1 MFIDWLSENVA
12 TVLTVL
18 KVAVGLGV
26 VIIFHELGH
35 FIFAKKIGA
44 RVDVFSIGFGPKI
57 FGFKKGE
64 TEYRLSLVPLGGYV
78 KIFGQGGLGD
88 EEEKKDPRF
97 FENKSP
103 GQRFWVFVAGVTM
116 NFLMAFPLCFLVFLM
131 GRQVPGN
138 VVTNIEPGSPAFEA
152 GIKEGDTIVSI
163 MPSSATSADGLSEED
178 WTKGRVEN
186 WAPVN
191 KALILR
197 DKDESLWLEVRHEG
211 QEETSKF
218 RIPPKVLNASD
229 LTQRLAKIGM
239 SANDTV
245 MFVANVLDD
254 SPAAGKL
261 EKGDVFVSINGK
273 EITDQYALA
282 NLLNESLEPQ
292 DVYIRLGVESAPRP
306 VAGPIS
312 LVIKR
317 KDNDGQY
324 REVSFHDYVPKVQ
337 AYYDLGLVLQN
348 KPVVGS
354 IRNGSPAYKAG
365 LKPGDTITRFGGAT
379 NVRCWQDI
387 EDAFS
392 SIQNSG
398 EAIPVEGYGPKGPDS
413 PDSRFSYELTPQ
425 TGGGVA
431 EALGMVFQKGLYIRK
446 ILPGSPMSEE
456 VGGLSSYYERPAPGD
471 LLLQIDNLTLG
482 DSYTT
487 PSRFK
492 YLMSASYPA
501 SKEGRPE
508 RMLVTYQKPD
518 GTKKTVGIGNPLLS
532 YRALLGI
539 QTAAMF
545 REGSRVMVR
554 YNVGEAAL
562 MGLEEPF
569 VILGLTYFS
578 ISKMISGEVGTKE
591 LRGPIGIFQIAY
603 KTAEDGLPDLIYIL
617 AFISINLA
625 ILNILPIPVLD
636 GGHILF
642 LIIEKIRGRPLSEKT
657 RARLDMVGLAL
668 ILGLVVFAVWND
680 ISR

>member
-1 MFIDWLSENVA
+1 MFIDWLSENIGS
-12 TVLTVL
+12 VLTVA

-26 VIIFHELGH
+26 VIFFHELGH
-35 FIFAKKIGA
+35 FIFAKKVGA

-57 FGFKKGE
+57 IGFKKGE
-64 TEYRLSLVPLGGYV
+64 TEYRFSLVPLGGYV

-103 GQRFWVFVAGVTM
+103 GQRFWVFVAGVMM
-116 NFLMAFPLCFLVFLM
+116 NFLMAFPLCFLVFIL

-138 VVTNIEPGSPAFEA
+138 VVTYVAPGSPAFEA
-152 GIKEGDTIVSI
+152 GIIKGDTIVSVV
-163 MPSSATSADGLSEED
+163 PSSATSAADLSEED
-178 WTKGRVEN
+178 WTKGKTEN

-191 KALILR
+191 KTLILR
-197 DKDESLWLEVRHEG
+197 DKSESLWLEVKREG
-211 QEETSKF
+211 REETSRF
-218 RIPPKVLNASD
+218 RISPEVLNAPD
-229 LTQRLAKIGM
+229 LTQRLTKIGM

-245 MFVANVLDD
+245 MIVANVLDD
-254 SPAAGKL
+254 SPAADKL
-261 EKGDVFVSINGK
+261 KKGDMLVSINGK
-273 EITDQYALA
+273 EITDQFALA

-292 DVYIRLGVESAPRP
+292 NGYVRLGVESTSKPA
-306 VAGPIS
+306 AGPVS
-312 LVIKR
+312 RVIKR
-317 KDNDGQY
+317 KDKDGRY
-324 REVSFHDYVPKVQ
+324 REMSFQDYVPKVE

-348 KPVVGS
+348 RPVVGS
-354 IRNGSPAYKAG
+354 IRNGSFAYKAG
-365 LKPGDTITRFGGAT
+365 LKPGDTITRFGG
-379 NVRCWQDI
+379 NKSVRCWQDI
-387 EDAFS
+387 EDAFES
-392 SIQNSG
+392 FSNSG
-398 EAIPVEGYGPKGPDS
+398 EAILVEGCGADG

-425 TGGGVA
+425 TGSNVA
-431 EALGMVFQKGLYIRK
+431 EALGMVSQKGLYIRK

-471 LLLQIDNLTLG
+471 LLLRIDNLTLG
-482 DSYTT
+482 DFYIT

-492 YLMSASYPA
+492 LMMFAHYPA
-501 SKEGRPE
+501 TKGRPE

-539 QTAAMF
+539 QTTEIF
-545 REGSRVMVR
+545 REGSRVTVR
-554 YNVGEAAL
+554 YSAGEAAL
-562 MGLEEPF
+562 MGLDEPF

-603 KTAEDGLPDLIYIL
+603 KTAEEGMADLIYIL

-642 LIIEKIRGRPLSEKT
+642 LIIEKIRGRPLSEKI
-657 RARLDMVGLAL
+657 RARLDMVGMAL